1 MLSNPSL
8 PSPPEPHWPLE
19 ALADIAASAAV
30 LLSASRVWIALRDR
44 HGFIVSRIAY
54 TLTSAGAPQPIPPDS
69 IPQMFADNIRYLAQ
83 APVNSTPLALSDL
96 HTTPLLA
103 EQLGTDSAA
112 LRALGSA
119 PLILDGETVGAL
131 VVTSSLPGGLDGY
144 RRVML
149 KTFAKMA
156 SDTIQMAASVERDQ
170 AQAAELDAMLSA
182 SQALTSTLDPDELFH
197 TIIEHI
203 QRVITFD
210 RALIF
215 RNERSAGQ
223 LRVIAAMGADAE
235 DLDGSTIAYN
245 AVGSRVAEVARSGD
259 SYNGPIGPADGVG
272 VHTSALIK
280 GGSTW
285 LLCMP
290 LIAKGRLRGVAS
302 LARVRA
308 FTTPEVHALKR
319 LSPIVAAALENVGLY
334 QQSQAARRQ
343 LEALFDSASDGIA
356 LLNEDL
362 AFIQVNQAFAG
373 YLATDEQTLLRLP
386 ACKAL
391 GRATDSSHTPGS
403 CLLCQGEPDDCLLRQ
418 VMRERAP
425 RDHVECEFPPTP
437 VAHDQGSPAGSGDSN
452 HRSEGPAPVA
462 RTIDFSL
469 TPIPG
474 PGRRQ
479 RLLLVG
485 RDVSSERAMQR
496 FRAEQVN
503 LISHDMATPVHTVTS
518 ALELLLSKFGDNL
531 PLPILKAVSTAL
543 TSARSMSDLLSDL
556 DLVTRRDAGQLTF
569 EPRPIDLAIE
579 ARQAAQEMSFAA
591 QQKGV
596 TLSFQLDQRLP
607 PALADPKRTLQ
618 VARNLVGNAI
628 KYTPQGGWVVVR
640 LVADER
646 MVTMEVKDTG
656 LGIPDAAK
664 PYDIWQRYYQVDKE
678 APGSGLGLA
687 SVRIIATA
695 LHGSYD
701 VKNNP
706 GGGSIF
712 SVSFPRADRH

>member
-19 ALADIAASAAV
+19 ALADVAASAAV
-30 LLSASRVWIALRDR
+30 VLSASRVWIALRDR

-54 TLTSAGAPQPIPPDS
+54 TITPEGAPQPIAPDS
-69 IPQMFADNIRYLAQ
+69 IPQMFADNIRNLAQ
-83 APVNSTPLALSDL
+83 TPVNSTPLALSDL

-103 EQLGTDSAA
+103 EQLGSDSAA
-112 LRALGSA
+112 IRALGSA
-119 PLILDGETVGAL
+119 PLILNGETIGAL
-131 VVTSSLPGGLDGY
+131 VVTSSQPRSFEGN
-144 RRVML
+144 RRVIL

-170 AQAAELDAMLSA
+170 AQAAELDAILSA
-182 SQALTSTLDPDELFH
+182 SQALTSTLDPDELFR

-210 RALIF
+210 SALIY
-215 RNERSAGQ
+215 RHERRAER
-223 LRVIAAMGADAE
+223 LRVIAAAGADAE
-235 DLDGSTIAYN
+235 RLNGSTIAEDTE
-245 AVGSRVAEVARSGD
+245 GSRVAQVARKGKP
-259 SYNGPIGPADGVG
+259 YNGPVGPADGIG
-272 VHTSALIK
+272 EHTNALIK
-280 GGSTW
+280 GSTAW

-302 LARVRA
+302 LARVHAFSTSEVRA
-308 FTTPEVHALKR
+308 LER

-334 QQSQAARRQ
+334 QQSQAERQQ

-362 AFIQVNQAFAG
+362 AFIQVNRAFAG
-373 YLATDEQTLLRLP
+373 YLATDENTLLRLP

-391 GRATDSSHTPGS
+391 GRATDSSHAPGS
-403 CLLCQGEPDDCLLRQ
+403 CLLCKGEPDCLLRQ
-418 VMRERAP
+418 VMRTGVQ

-437 VAHDQGSPAGSGDSN
+437 VAHGQRATAGSDDATR
-452 HRSEGPAPVA
+452 RSEGPALVA

-474 PGRRQ
+474 LGRRQ

-503 LISHDMATPVHTVTS
+503 LISHDMANPLYTVTS
-518 ALELLLSKFGDNL
+518 ALELFLKLYGDRL
-531 PLPILKAVSTAL
+531 PPPPLKSLSTAL
-543 TSARSMSDLLSDL
+543 TSARSISDLLSDL

-569 EPRPIDLAIE
+569 EPRQMDLAVE
-579 ARQAAQEMSFAA
+579 AQQAAQEMTFAA
-591 QQKGV
+591 QEQGV
-596 TLSFQLDQRLP
+596 TLSFQLDRRMPL
-607 PALADPKRTLQ
+607 ALADPKRALQ
-618 VARNLVGNAI
+618 VARNLIGNAI
-628 KYTPQGGWVVVR
+628 KYTPPGGWVVVR
-640 LVADER
+640 LVANER
-646 MVTMEVKDTG
+646 MVTLQVADTG
-656 LGIPDAAK
+656 VGIPDAAK
-664 PYDIWQRYYQVDKE
+664 EYDIWRRYYQVDKE

-695 LHGSYD
+695 LHGDYGVID
-701 VKNNP
+701 NP
-706 GGGSIF
+706 AGRGSIF
-712 SVSFPRADRH
+712 SVSFPRADRR